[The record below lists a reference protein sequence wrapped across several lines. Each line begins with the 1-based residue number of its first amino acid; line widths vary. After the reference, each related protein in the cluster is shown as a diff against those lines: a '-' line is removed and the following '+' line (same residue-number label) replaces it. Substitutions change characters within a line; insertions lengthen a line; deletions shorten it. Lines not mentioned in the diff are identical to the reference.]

1 MAKDVSRRNVLG
13 GAVALGTVGVGGVAE
28 ADDARKPTRA
38 AVQDNRAS
46 KSMSPYI
53 GTPTSRIDG
62 RAKVTGQA
70 KYAAEFNVPGLLHG
84 YFVPSTITK
93 GRIRSLDT
101 SAALRVAGVIDVLT
115 HENRPPLPDNDQA
128 YKDDVAPDGSPYRPL
143 YDGKIMFN
151 GQPIALV
158 VAETLDIARFAASQV
173 RVEYETQAHVTDVYR
188 QRDAAVP
195 GKAPTNPMEAM
206 FAPPKTRGTPD
217 QALAAAAVR
226 HEAEYFIPNE
236 HHNPLEL
243 YATTAIF
250 EAGGKLTVYD
260 KTQGVQNVQRY
271 LCNVF
276 GMKAEDVRVM
286 SPYMGG
292 GFGSG
297 LRPQF
302 QVVLAVLAARALQR
316 SVRVVLTRQ
325 QMYVLGY
332 RPAMIQSV
340 ALGAN
345 SGGMLDVIA
354 HDAVTVTSQYEDFHR
369 QETGWSGLL
378 YKSANAKYAHRLARL
393 DLPTSCDMR
402 APSAAPALFALE
414 SAMDELAVAL
424 KIDPLELRLRCYS
437 DRDQNENKPYSSKA
451 LRECYRQGAEAF
463 GWAKR
468 NPEPRSMREGSDLVG
483 WGTAT
488 GVWEALQVP
497 ITVRIVL
504 TANGHA
510 EVACATSDIGTG
522 TYTIMAQVAAD
533 MLGLPLDN
541 ISIKLG
547 DSSLPQSPVEGGSW
561 IATSVANAI
570 AATAEVIRGDLLGLA
585 GKMPGSPLA
594 KLAVGDVAL
603 ADGKL
608 VSRRDASQAVSISD
622 LMRHGAV
629 DRIEQELTT
638 NPAHDETRAHNV
650 HSAVFAEVKVD
661 EQLGV
666 VRVTRVVS
674 AVAAGRILNP
684 KTAGSQILGG
694 VVWGIGMALHEETAI
709 DHRLGRIMNANI
721 AEYHV
726 PVHADVHD
734 IEVIFVD
741 EADDSNPMGLKGVG
755 EIGIVGV
762 APAIANAVYHATG
775 RRIRNLPITLDK
787 VLQLS

>member
-243 YATTAIF
+243 YATTAVF

-260 KTQGVQNVQRY
+260 KTQGVQNVQGY

-276 GMKAEDVRVM
+276 GMKAED
-286 SPYMGG
+286 
-292 GFGSG
+292 
-297 LRPQF
+297 
-302 QVVLAVLAARALQR
+302 
-316 SVRVVLTRQ
+316 
-325 QMYVLGY
+325 
-332 RPAMIQSV
+332 
-340 ALGAN
+340 
-345 SGGMLDVIA
+345 
-354 HDAVTVTSQYEDFHR
+354 
-369 QETGWSGLL
+369 
-378 YKSANAKYAHRLARL
+378 
-393 DLPTSCDMR
+393 
-402 APSAAPALFALE
+402 AP
-414 SAMDELAVAL
+414 D
-424 KIDPLELRLRCYS
+424 
-437 DRDQNENKPYSSKA
+437 
-451 LRECYRQGAEAF
+451 
-463 GWAKR
+463 
-468 NPEPRSMREGSDLVG
+468 
-483 WGTAT
+483 
-488 GVWEALQVP
+488 
-497 ITVRIVL
+497 
-504 TANGHA
+504 
-510 EVACATSDIGTG
+510 
-522 TYTIMAQVAAD
+522 
-533 MLGLPLDN
+533 
-541 ISIKLG
+541 
-547 DSSLPQSPVEGGSW
+547 
-561 IATSVANAI
+561 IATV
-570 AATAEVIRGDLLGLA
+570 
-585 GKMPGSPLA
+585 
-594 KLAVGDVAL
+594 
-603 ADGKL
+603 
-608 VSRRDASQAVSISD
+608 
-622 LMRHGAV
+622 
-629 DRIEQELTT
+629 
-638 NPAHDETRAHNV
+638 
-650 HSAVFAEVKVD
+650 
-661 EQLGV
+661 
-666 VRVTRVVS
+666 
-674 AVAAGRILNP
+674 
-684 KTAGSQILGG
+684 
-694 VVWGIGMALHEETAI
+694 
-709 DHRLGRIMNANI
+709 
-721 AEYHV
+721 
-726 PVHADVHD
+726 
-734 IEVIFVD
+734 
-741 EADDSNPMGLKGVG
+741 
-755 EIGIVGV
+755 
-762 APAIANAVYHATG
+762 
-775 RRIRNLPITLDK
+775 
-787 VLQLS
+787 